1 MAITY
6 TWEVTSLKTKTEGD
20 NVNAVIQTYWKK
32 IGTDDHGHTGV
43 FEGATPF
50 SAANV
55 APEDFIPFDQLTEE
69 IVLGWIQA
77 VVVGDYEQHVNE
89 RIQAKIDE
97 QHISQPG
104 LPWDPEK
111 GKAPVALAST
121 QKVTSSPGDP
131 GYNPFPGS

>member
-6 TWEVTSLKTKTEGD
+6 TWEITSLKTKTEGD

-32 IGTDDHGHTGV
+32 TGTDEHGHSGT
-43 FEGATPF
+43 FDGATPF

-55 APEDFIPFDQLTEE
+55 PPEEFIPFEELTEE
-69 IVLGWIQA
+69 IVLSWIKA
-77 VVVGDYEQHVNE
+77 VVVGEYEDHVNR

-104 LPWDPEK
+104 LPWAPEK
-111 GKAPVALAST
+111 GIIPEPQV
-121 QKVTSSPGDP
+121 QNITSKPGDP
-131 GYNPFPGS
+131 GYNPPPTL